1 MIHPMKFEPVF
12 KETIWGGGRLR
23 SLLKKNAPENA
34 AVGES
39 WEVADHPNGTSTV
52 VNGELAGKTLHDVFA
67 AFRTDL
73 LGPALAA
80 RFPDRF
86 PLLIKFID
94 AADRLSLQV
103 HPGDAYAA
111 LHENGSFGKTE
122 AWYVMAAE
130 PGSRLIAGLKRRTSA
145 AEFERALADG
155 GVEDLLNM
163 VPVREGDF
171 LFIPAGRIH
180 AIMPGILLNEIQQ
193 NSDITYRVYDW
204 GRTGNDGR
212 PRTLHVRQSLETIDF
227 GDTDVR
233 PVRSAEAERLDDRRR
248 LLTRNAFFTTEKWDF
263 TSIEDST
270 REPGSE
276 GCRVLSVISGE
287 GSLAWKEGRIGLR
300 PGDSLVIPWSTGEY
314 GLVSRSGAMTVLNSH
329 I

>member
-122 AWYVMAAE
+122 AWYVMHAE
-130 PGSRLIAGLKRRTSA
+130 PGSYLIAGLKPRTTRES
-145 AEFERALADG
+145 FEQALAENDL
-155 GVEDLLNM
+155 EKLLNK

-204 GRTGNDGR
+204 DRKDRQGKSRELN
-212 PRTLHVRQSLETIDF
+212 VRQSLETINF
-227 GDTDVR
+227 SDTEVR
-233 PVRSAEAERLDDRRR
+233 PLRSEDAEKLDERRR
-248 LLTRNAFFTTEKWDF
+248 LLIRSPFFTTEKWTFDR
-263 TSIEDST
+263 IDAST
-270 REPGSE
+270 KKE
-276 GCRVLSVISGE
+276 GGNSCHILSVISGQGVLSWQE
-287 GSLAWKEGRIGLR
+287 GAIEVR
-300 PGDSLVIPWSTGEY
+300 PGDSIVVPWQTGGY
-314 GLVSRSGAMTVLNSH
+314 GLVSQAGPMTVLNSY